1 MFPEKTTCPSFFA
14 SGFFRYFNSKTL
26 RSKAIS
32 WIEANHDKRTT
43 WEAWF
48 HSVKVRM
55 TELTEVARRM
65 TGKLVKSNPTCLAR
79 TSRDSDPIGRSDM
92 GCQREQR
99 TKRPIPMQPDRG
111 LGKKTPKES

>member
-1 MFPEKTTCPSFFA
+1 MNRNTPAQPQQNPETNVPRNNHLPQFLA

-26 RSKAIS
+26 RSKAIN
-32 WIEANHDKRTT
+32 WMEANHDKRTA

-48 HSVKVRM
+48 HSVRVRR

-65 TGKLVKSNPTCLAR
+65 TGKLLKSNPTCLAL

-92 GCQREQR
+92 GC
-99 TKRPIPMQPDRG
+99 
-111 LGKKTPKES
+111 